1 MTLQFE
7 FKKDWQSG
15 AVSFKK
21 GQNVTGDVIEAK
33 NKAPY
38 TITNPNY
45 FVEIKDA
52 KGTARVPFCFT
63 GLSTEVIIEPT
74 VAPWLC
80 NIGTIDLTPAP
91 KIVNGVPVALEE
103 GKTGLLENIFSLRNI
118 IIVLIIIILIGV
130 IIKLKNKKK

>member
-45 FVEIKDA
+45 FVEIKDT

-91 KIVNGVPVALEE
+91 KIVNGVPVVE
-103 GKTGLLENIFSLRNI
+103 GKTGFALENIFSLRNI

-130 IIKLKNKKK
+130 IIKLRKKK

>member
-15 AVSFKK
+15 AVSFRK

-38 TITNPNY
+38 TITNPSY

-52 KGTARVPFCFT
+52 KGTARVPFCYAGF
-63 GLSTEVIIEPT
+63 STEVVLEPI

-91 KIVNGVPVALEE
+91 KVINGAVAVT
-103 GKTGLLENIFSLRNI
+103 GKEQMFTLANIFSLRNI

-130 IIKLKNKKK
+130 IIKLRKKK